1 MIGNPGLNIPQAEA
15 QMAIWC
21 ILPAPLF
28 MSNDPRN
35 MEKEF
40 ENILLNTNAIA
51 INQDVKAIPG
61 ERIFHNET
69 MDIWRRLL
77 SDNRMALVV
86 LNRQLRRPLQIKLP
100 IDQLLTIDRPNP
112 EQSLN
117 VLNIFTGE
125 IFSIQSTVIPVNATS
140 KQVKTFLDISAKPTG
155 VAFFLFS
162 IQV

>member
-1 MIGNPGLNIPQAEA
+1 MIGNPGLNVSQAEA

-35 MEKEF
+35 IEKEF
-40 ENILLNTNAIA
+40 EDILLNSNAIA

-61 ERIFHNET
+61 ERVFHNET

-86 LNRQLRRPLQIKLP
+86 LNRQLHRSLQIKLP
-100 IDQLLTIDRPNP
+100 LDQLLIIDRSNP
-112 EQSLN
+112 EQPLN
-117 VLNIFTGE
+117 VLNIFTGDR
-125 IFSIQSTVIPVNATS
+125 FQSTIQVNTTS
-140 KQVKTFLDISAKPTG
+140 KQVKTFIDVNVKPTG
-155 VAFFLFS
+155 VAFFLFT
-162 IQV
+162 I